1 MRSHRFY
8 VKNEIEKDNIFQLS
22 ESQSKQLLKVFRMK
36 KGDQIIIFNGDG
48 SEWISDIIE
57 IKNFLVSSMKS
68 KRVFHHPVE
77 REGLD

>member
-48 SEWISDIIE
+48 CEWISKIIE
-57 IKNFLVSSMKS
+57 IKNF
-68 KRVFHHPVE
+68 
-77 REGLD
+77 